1 MSEDKALN
9 RRSRLESEISESPGP
24 RLHPPA
30 QIHNS
35 FPELA
40 MPEKENQTPL
50 PFIPYCQRNHRLE
63 IASSRSPSP
72 RQVKMSKVVDS
83 GFKPVNNV
91 DKTYQPIKL
100 YHRHERAARLPTW
113 PHKAR
118 RNRPPR
124 WTKEEDA
131 SLIKGYEKH
140 GFAWTA
146 IAKDPEL
153 CLSSRT
159 GAQVRDRFRLNFPRA
174 YSSSVPIPLSDVVSM
189 GPEPEPEPLT
199 GSASKERLQ
208 PSQENAQ
215 HIFTLAPLHME
226 KPGLPGPN
234 RPFGGTSEI
243 SKRAEAVSEIQ
254 PRLVGEPMIEMYGS
268 RDQAS
273 RQSSVAADEARSLG
287 ILSLLNEET
296 PADES
301 AGDGEEDMQGETCR
315 LPPYKYSY
323 DDWSTDSLTLPPV
336 NWEDLAPRPL
346 FEID

>member
-1 MSEDKALN
+1 
-9 RRSRLESEISESPGP
+9 
-24 RLHPPA
+24 
-30 QIHNS
+30 
-35 FPELA
+35 
-40 MPEKENQTPL
+40 MPEKENPTPL
-50 PFIPYCQRNHRLE
+50 PFIPYSQPTHRLE

-72 RQVKMSKVVDS
+72 RQIKPSEAVDS
-83 GFKPVNNV
+83 SFKPINNV
-91 DKTYQPIKL
+91 DKTGQPVK
-100 YHRHERAARLPTW
+100 YNRRQERAERLPAW

-159 GAQVRDRFRLNFPRA
+159 GAQVRDRFRLNYPRA
-174 YSSSVPIPLSDVVSM
+174 YSSSVPIPLSDVANM
-189 GPEPEPEPLT
+189 GPEPEPLT
-199 GSASKERLQ
+199 GSKSREGPQL
-208 PSQENAQ
+208 SQEKSQ
-215 HIFTLAPLHME
+215 RISTLAPLHLE
-226 KPGLPGPN
+226 KPGLREPN
-234 RPFGGTSEI
+234 RLCGGTSETI
-243 SKRAEAVSEIQ
+243 TGAEVVQEIK
-254 PRLVGEPMIEMYGS
+254 PRSAGESIVELYGS

-287 ILSLLNEET
+287 ILSLLNDET
-296 PADES
+296 PAEES
-301 AGDGEEDMQGETCR
+301 VGEEEEDMQQGTCR

-323 DDWSTDSLTLPPV
+323 DDWGTDSLTLPPV

>member
-1 MSEDKALN
+1 MSEDKVSS
-9 RRSRLESEISESPGP
+9 RRSRPQSEMSESPGP
-24 RLHPPA
+24 RPHPPA
-30 QIHNS
+30 QIHSS

-50 PFIPYCQRNHRLE
+50 PFIPYSQPSHRLQ

-72 RQVKMSKVVDS
+72 GQITLSKVVDS
-83 GFKPVNNV
+83 GFKPVDNV
-91 DKTYQPIKL
+91 DKTYQPTKL
-100 YHRHERAARLPTW
+100 YHRHERAERLPTW
-113 PHKAR
+113 PHKAH

-124 WTKEEDA
+124 WTKKEDA

-159 GAQVRDRFRLNFPRA
+159 GAQVRDRFRLNHPRA
-174 YSSSVPIPLSDVVSM
+174 YSSSVPIPLSDVASM
-189 GPEPEPEPLT
+189 GPEPESLT
-199 GSASKERLQ
+199 GSISREGLQ
-208 PSQENAQ
+208 LSRENSQ
-215 HIFTLAPLHME
+215 HLFTLAPLHME
-226 KPGLPGPN
+226 KPGLRGPN
-234 RPFGGTSEI
+234 RPFGGTSET
-243 SKRAEAVSEIQ
+243 SKRAEVVPDIQ
-254 PRLVGEPMIEMYGS
+254 PRLVGEPMIELYGS

-287 ILSLLNEET
+287 ILSLLNDET

-301 AGDGEEDMQGETCR
+301 VGNGEEDMQQETCR

-323 DDWSTDSLTLPPV
+323 DDWATDSLTLPPV